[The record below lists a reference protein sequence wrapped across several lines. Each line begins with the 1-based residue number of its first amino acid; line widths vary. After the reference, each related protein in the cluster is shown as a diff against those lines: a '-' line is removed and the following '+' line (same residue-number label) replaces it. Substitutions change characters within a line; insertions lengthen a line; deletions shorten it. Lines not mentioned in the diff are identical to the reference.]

1 MMYASKWTYPPVRR
15 SDLVEILHGK
25 EIADPYRW
33 LEDPNSAETKA
44 FVTAQ
49 SELTESYL
57 SEISARPI
65 IHKRLSSLFNYQR
78 INTPNREGGKLFF
91 WQNDGLQNQPVLMVQ
106 SGLSSTPAVALDPNT
121 LSEDGTSAVTGY
133 SVSKDGRTMAYTVSH
148 GGGDWQE
155 IHIRDLA
162 TGDDYAEVLH
172 FVRFPS
178 IAWHP
183 DSSGFFYNGHD
194 DPANNLSADANKNN
208 RIYWHTLG
216 TMQSADSIIYERPDL
231 PEWGLPPA
239 ITDDGRYLIS
249 RVWFGAINRNRL
261 YYRPLDQE
269 GDFIPLI
276 DEADAEYIFLGNS
289 GNIFFV
295 RTDLNAP
302 NNRIVAIDLDQPER
316 EHWREIIAEQPD
328 SLAFARIINHQFVLG
343 YLHNAYHQLKLATL
357 DGEPLGEIEL
367 PTLGSLVSLTGSST
381 DTECFLDFYSFLY
394 PTTSLHYNFATGKLT
409 AWNPPQLDFDADPYE
424 TNQIFATSKDGT
436 QVPIF
441 VTHKRGIEL
450 DGSHPLILYGY
461 GGFSINLSP
470 RFSISR
476 LQWLEMGGIFAQVVL
491 RGGSEFG
498 EAWHQAGMLGNKQNV
513 FDDFV
518 GSAEH
523 LLKTGYTNSSKL
535 AIQGGSNGGLLVAAC
550 MVQRPE
556 LFGAV
561 ICHVPVIDMLRYQKF
576 TAGRYWVP
584 EYGDPDKPDEF
595 EFMLAYSPLHNVE
608 EGIIYPPTL
617 ILTADHD
624 DRVVPSHAHKF
635 ASERQYRD
643 AKENPLLL
651 RFEFN
656 AGHGFGKSVT
666 KVIDEYADIYAF
678 LVRVLN
684 LTDDQTIRPLLKKG
698 AERGLREGA

>member
-1 MMYASKWTYPPVRR
+1 MQKQKWQYPPVRR
-15 SDLVEILHGK
+15 STLVEILHGR

-33 LEDPNSAETKA
+33 LEDPDSAETKA

-49 SELTESYL
+49 AELTESYL
-57 SEISARPI
+57 SEIPARATV
-65 IHKRLSSLFNYQR
+65 HARLSKLYNYQR
-78 INTPNREGGKLFF
+78 INQPNQKGGKLFF
-91 WQNDGLQNQPVLMVQ
+91 WQNDGLQNQPVLMMQAGLDGQPTIAVDPN
-106 SGLSSTPAVALDPNT
+106 SLSS
-121 LSEDGTSAVTGY
+121 DGTSAVTGY
-133 SVSKDGRTMAYTVSH
+133 AVSKDGSTLTYTVSH

-155 IHIRDLA
+155 IRIRDLQ
-162 TGDDYAEVLH
+162 TGNDYDEVLQ
-172 FVRFPS
+172 FVRFPG

-183 DSSGFFYNGHD
+183 DGHGFFYNGHD

-216 TMQSADSIIYERPDL
+216 TPQSADSIIYERPDL
-231 PEWGLPPA
+231 AEWGFPPE
-239 ITDDGRYLIS
+239 ITDDGQYLVS

-261 YYRPLDQE
+261 YYRPLAQE
-269 GDFIPLI
+269 GGFMPLI
-276 DEADAEYIFLGNS
+276 DEADAEYIFLGNHGS
-289 GNIFFV
+289 TFFIL
-295 RTDLNAP
+295 TNLNAL
-302 NNRIVAIDLDQPER
+302 NYRIVAIDLDQPQR

-328 SLAFARIINHQFVLG
+328 SLAFATIVNQQFVLG
-343 YLHNAYHQLKLATL
+343 YLHNAYHQLKLASL
-357 DGEPLGEIEL
+357 AGEPLGDIAL
-367 PTLGSLVSLTGSST
+367 PTLGSIVSLTGSANDQSL
-381 DTECFLDFYSFLY
+381 FIDFQSFLY
-394 PTTSLHYNFATGKLT
+394 PTTALHYDFNSGKLT
-409 AWNPPQLDFDADPYE
+409 AWNPPQVDFDPDSFE

-441 VTHKRGIEL
+441 VTHKKGITL

-461 GGFSINLSP
+461 GGFSISLTP
-470 RFSISR
+470 TFSITR

-498 EAWHQAGMLGNKQNV
+498 EAWHKAGMLANKQNV
-513 FDDFV
+513 FDDFIA
-518 GSAEH
+518 SAEH
-523 LLKTGYTNSSKL
+523 VIDCGYTNRSKL
-535 AIQGGSNGGLLVAAC
+535 AIQGGSNGGLLVATC
-550 MVQRPE
+550 MVQRPD

-584 EYGDPDKPDEF
+584 EYGDPDKADEF
-595 EFMLAYSPLHNVE
+595 EFMLAYSPLHNIVE
-608 EGIIYPPTL
+608 GTTYPPTL

-635 ASERQYRD
+635 ASELQYQD

-666 KVIDEYADIYAF
+666 KIIDEYADIYAF
-678 LVRVLN
+678 LVKELD
-684 LTDDQTIRPLLKKG
+684 LT
-698 AERGLREGA
+698 

>member
-1 MMYASKWTYPPVRR
+1 MQKQKWQYPSVRR
-15 SDLVEILHGK
+15 SDLVEILHGH

-33 LEDPNSAETKA
+33 LEDPDSAETKQ
-44 FVTAQ
+44 FVAAQ

-57 SEISARPI
+57 SEIPARTV
-65 IHKRLSSLFNYQR
+65 IHKRLGKLFNYRR
-78 INTPNREGGKLFF
+78 INQPNPQGSLLFF
-91 WQNDGLQNQPVLMVQ
+91 WQNDGLQNQPVLMMQ
-106 SGLSSTPAVALDPNT
+106 TELDGTPTVAIDPNT
-121 LSEDGTSAVTGY
+121 LSEDGTSAITGY
-133 SVSKDGRTMAYTVSH
+133 TVSKDERTLTYTISH

-155 IHIRDLA
+155 IRIRDLT
-162 TGDDYAEVLH
+162 TGDDYDEVLR
-172 FVRFPS
+172 FVRFPG
-178 IAWHP
+178 IAWHL
-183 DSSGFFYNGHD
+183 SSHGFFYNGHD

-208 RIYWHTLG
+208 RIYWHELG
-216 TMQSADSIIYERPDL
+216 TPQSADSIIYERPDL
-231 PEWGLPPA
+231 ADWGFPPQ
-239 ITDDGRYLIS
+239 ITDDGKYLVS

-261 YYRPLDQE
+261 YFRPLEQE

-276 DEADAEYIFLGNS
+276 DEADAEYVFLGNRGS
-289 GNIFFV
+289 TFFV
-295 RTDLNAP
+295 RTDLNALSY
-302 NNRIVAIDLDQPER
+302 RIVAIDVNNPAR
-316 EHWREIIAEQPD
+316 ENWREIIAEKDD
-328 SLAFARIINHQFVLG
+328 SLALARIVNQQFVLG
-343 YLHNAYHQLKLATL
+343 YLHNAHHQLKLASL

-367 PTLGSLVSLTGSST
+367 PTLGSIASLTGSS
-381 DTECFLDFYSFLY
+381 DNDALFVDFQSFLY
-394 PTTSLHYNFATGKLT
+394 PTTALHYDFNTKALT
-409 AWNPPQLDFDADPYE
+409 AWNPPQLDFDTSGYE

-441 VTHKRGIEL
+441 VTHKKGIEL

-461 GGFSINLSP
+461 GGFSISLTP
-470 RFSISR
+470 TFSIAR

-498 EAWHQAGMLGNKQNV
+498 EAWHQAGMLEKKQNV
-513 FDDFV
+513 FDDFI
-518 GSAEH
+518 GAAEH
-523 LLKTGYTNSSKL
+523 VIQSGYTNSSKL
-535 AIQGGSNGGLLVAAC
+535 AIEGGSNGGLLVAAC
-550 MVQRPE
+550 MVQRPA

-584 EYGDPDKPDEF
+584 EYGDPDKEAEF

-608 EGIIYPPTL
+608 DGTNYPPTL

-635 ASERQYRD
+635 ASELQHQD

-666 KVIDEYADIYAF
+666 KIIDEYADIYAF
-678 LVRVLN
+678 LVQELN
-684 LTDDQTIRPLLKKG
+684 LT
-698 AERGLREGA
+698 